1 VNNSLVKKWKKRIK
15 SKLRELQLWHEKTF
29 YPFGQIELETAL
41 SALGIQSG
49 DTVFVHSSFDA
60 CKGFRGKPSDILNMF
75 QGLVG
80 EKGIIMMPTM
90 AFTGTAVE
98 YALQNPSVDIRRVQ
112 SRMGLITELF
122 RRMPGVARSPHPTHP
137 IAVWG
142 DDAQALVAGHHLAQ
156 TPCGSPSPL
165 QKMLARNGK
174 IVLLGTGFDVLTFYH
189 TIEEILEN
197 SLPVNPFTDRFF
209 ALQVKDEQ
217 GQTWD
222 CHTRLY
228 EPSVSTRRRLGRIME
243 ELRRMGVLGER
254 RVGRLNIQVFFCQDV
269 LKAVQQLLARGIS
282 CYE

>member
-15 SKLRELQLWHEKTF
+15 SKLRELQLWYEKTF
-29 YPFGQIELETAL
+29 FPFGQVELESAL

-60 CKGFRGKPSDILNMF
+60 CKGFRGKPSDIIKML
-75 QGLVG
+75 QGMVG
-80 EKGIIMMPTM
+80 EKGLIMMPTM
-90 AFTGTAVE
+90 TFSGTAVE
-98 YALQNPSVDIRRVQ
+98 YAMQNPIVDIRRVQ
-112 SRMGLITELF
+112 SRMGLVTELF
-122 RRMPGVARSPHPTHP
+122 RRFPGVARSPHPTHP

-142 DDAQALVAGHHLAQ
+142 EDAQAIVAGHHLAR
-156 TPCGSPSPL
+156 TPCGTPSPL
-165 QKMLARNGK
+165 QQLLERHGK
-174 IVLLGTGFDVLTFYH
+174 IVLLGTGFEVLTFYH

-209 ALQVKDEQ
+209 ALQVKDEK

-228 EPSVSTRRRLGRIME
+228 EPRVSSRRRLSRIME
-243 ELRRMGVLGER
+243 ELRRMGVLGEC
-254 RVGRLNIQVFFCQDV
+254 RVGRLKIQVFFSQDV
-269 LKAVQQLLARGIS
+269 LKAVQQLLDRGIS